1 MHESSQSVSDSV
13 LTIIFYDNFMTML
26 HIKLLFFCLH
36 RDRWHTPIHEV
47 RDMCEKQLI
56 EFKKDIAGLEEQRRK
71 YKFLPTED
79 KVPLENEENSEDE
92 KLATEQSDENAS
104 CTDKNV
110 SIEVGF

>member
-92 KLATEQSDENAS
+92 KLTTEQSDENAS

>member
-1 MHESSQSVSDSV
+1 M
-13 LTIIFYDNFMTML
+13 
-26 HIKLLFFCLH
+26 FFSLH

-47 RDMCEKQLI
+47 RDTCEKQLI

-79 KVPLENEENSEDE
+79 KVPLENEENYENE
-92 KLATEQSDENAS
+92 KLATERSDENAS